1 VCSAVYCA
9 MLQADVSA
17 NVIAGLRADVAV
29 ANSIIEDLK
38 DVALD
43 ALDAVTTIEHIA
55 SEVP

>member
-1 VCSAVYCA
+1 